1 MLLATP
7 DGKALARASPL
18 LPLPSLAESEAAAL
32 GWQLARKGARL
43 RLALCRRRGRRQ
55 SPRPDAGAEH
65 WPRGPGR
72 NRNPC
77 RSQNA

>member
-43 RLALCRRRGRRQ
+43 AGGFVGAGGDNRLGQALG
-55 SPRPDAGAEH
+55 
-65 WPRGPGR
+65 
-72 NRNPC
+72 
-77 RSQNA
+77 